1 MLNIYDKVKTHQVEV
16 SVKGPFLNLFL
27 SRLYKMHINISNI
40 KYLSDQEISFITKK
54 DNVTKLIKNF
64 KDYKI
69 KIKNEKGI
77 FRLKPLILKNKI
89 FLISLLL
96 GLIAFLFFQNI
107 IVEVNVI
114 HADKTI
120 RELVTDELE
129 TYGVK
134 RLTLKKSYSKL
145 QEIKQKILD
154 KYPDQLE
161 WLEIKTIGMTYEVR
175 IEQRI
180 LTKIKESN
188 SLCNIIATK
197 SAMITKIISKKG
209 MNVKDIGDYV
219 GKGDIVIAGD
229 IKANEEIKQSVCAQG
244 EVYGEVWYTVNAS
257 IPLNYKDKTKTGRK
271 RFNILYDNGKEKKSI
286 FNSRFKNSESNLK
299 KIFSLF
305 GTTFYL
311 QTEYEVQVKNLT
323 RTKNEAIKV
332 ALAKAKEKIKLK
344 LNDKERLI
352 TQKVLNNSLKNS
364 KMEVEIF
371 VSVEEQIGEVAK
383 YVAPPKEE
391 SLE

>member
-16 SVKGPFLNLFL
+16 SVEGPFLNLFL

-40 KYLSDQEISFITKK
+40 KYLNDKEISFITKK

-129 TYGVK
+129 NYGVK

-257 IPLNYKDKTKTGRK
+257 ISLNYKEKTKTGRK

-286 FNSRFKNSESNLK
+286 
-299 KIFSLF
+299 
-305 GTTFYL
+305 
-311 QTEYEVQVKNLT
+311 
-323 RTKNEAIKV
+323 
-332 ALAKAKEKIKLK
+332 
-344 LNDKERLI
+344 
-352 TQKVLNNSLKNS
+352 
-364 KMEVEIF
+364 
-371 VSVEEQIGEVAK
+371 
-383 YVAPPKEE
+383 
-391 SLE
+391 